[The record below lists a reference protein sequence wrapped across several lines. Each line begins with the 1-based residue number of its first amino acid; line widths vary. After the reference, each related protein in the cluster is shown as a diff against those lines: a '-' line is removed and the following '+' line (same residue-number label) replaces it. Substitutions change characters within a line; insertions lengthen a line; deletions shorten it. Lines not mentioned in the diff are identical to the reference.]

1 MSAARWVDLVD
12 VHTVAAAAEALFRS
26 TFGGAADGVWAAPGR
41 VNLIGEHVDYAG
53 GLVLPLALPYV
64 TVAAVRM
71 RDDDILHAVSTHTD
85 ETWQGLLADVAP
97 GHPAGWAAYVT
108 GVVWALRRSGH
119 LTAGT
124 GFDVAVH
131 STVPVGSGLSSSAAL
146 ECAFALAVADLAELP
161 TDDAG
166 RRPLIDA
173 SILAENEIAGASTG
187 GMDQSVAMLA
197 RPGHAL
203 LLDCRDGATRHV
215 PLDFGSA
222 GARLVVID
230 TNAPH
235 RLVDGRYG
243 NRRAVIEKA
252 CADLGIAGLRDVA
265 DADAAV
271 AALSSPAAQRA
282 RHVLGE
288 IDRVREVA
296 DLLDRG
302 RIADIGD
309 ALNRSH
315 ASLRDD
321 YEVSSVEL
329 DSAVDAAVEAGA
341 WGARMTGG
349 GFGGSAIA
357 LVPTDRVDTLVADVV
372 RRAHSAGLPVPQF
385 LYAEPSG
392 SAHRLGN
399 SHDTTT
405 RAKSGN
411 SAGA

>member
-1 MSAARWVDLVD
+1 MNAAQWVHPAEE
-12 VHTVAAAAEALFRS
+12 HTVAGTAEALFRA
-26 TFGGAADGVWAAPGR
+26 TFGGDADGVWSAPGR

-53 GLVLPLALPYV
+53 GLVLPFALPYV
-64 TVAAVRM
+64 TVVAVRA
-71 RDDDILHAVSTHTD
+71 RDDGILHVVSTHTGQP
-85 ETWQGLLADVAP
+85 WQGALADVTP
-97 GHPAGWAAYVT
+97 GHPSGWAAYVA
-108 GVVWALRRSGH
+108 GVAWALRRSGH

-146 ECAFALAVADLAELP
+146 ECAFALAVADLAGLP
-161 TDDAG
+161 TDESG

-173 SILAENEIAGASTG
+173 SIRAENEIAGASTG

-203 LLDCRDGATRHV
+203 LLDCRDGTSKHV
-215 PLDFGSA
+215 PLDFRSA
-222 GARLVVID
+222 GARLVVVD

-235 RLVDGRYG
+235 RLVDSQYG
-243 NRRAVIEKA
+243 NRRAAVEKA
-252 CADLGIAGLRDVA
+252 CADLGVATLRDV
-265 DADAAV
+265 ADAAV

-288 IDRVREVA
+288 IGRVREVA

-302 RIADIGD
+302 RVADLGD

-357 LVPTDRVDTLVADVV
+357 LVPLDRVDAVAENIV
-372 RRAHSAGLPVPQF
+372 RRSESASLPTPQF
-385 LYAEPSG
+385 LSAEPSG
-392 SAHRLGN
+392 SAHRL
-399 SHDTTT
+399 
-405 RAKSGN
+405 
-411 SAGA
+411 

>member
-1 MSAARWVDLVD
+1 MNAAQWVTPAEE
-12 VHTVAAAAEALFRS
+12 HTVAGTAEALFRT
-26 TFGGAADGVWAAPGR
+26 TFGGDADGVWAAPGR

-53 GLVLPLALPYV
+53 GLVLPFALPYL
-64 TVAAVRM
+64 TVVAVRV
-71 RDDDILHAVSTHTD
+71 RDDGILHAVSTHTG
-85 ETWQGLLADVAP
+85 ESWQGALADVAP
-97 GHPAGWAAYVT
+97 GHPSGWAAYVA

-146 ECAFALAVADLAELP
+146 ECAFALAVADLAGLP
-161 TDDAG
+161 TDESG
-166 RRPLIDA
+166 RQPLIDA
-173 SILAENEIAGASTG
+173 SIRAENEIAGASTG

-203 LLDCRDGATRHV
+203 LLDCRDGTSRHV
-215 PLDFGSA
+215 PLDFRSA
-222 GARLVVID
+222 GARLVVVD

-235 RLVDGRYG
+235 RLVDGQYG
-243 NRRAVIEKA
+243 NRRAAVEKA
-252 CADLGIAGLRDVA
+252 CADLGVVTLRDVA
-265 DADAAV
+265 DPDAAV

-288 IDRVREVA
+288 IGRVREVA

-302 RIADIGD
+302 RIADLGD

-357 LVPTDRVDTLVADVV
+357 LVPLDRVDAVTENIV
-372 RRAHSAGLPVPQF
+372 RRAESASLPTPQF
-385 LYAEPSG
+385 LSAEPSG
-392 SAHRLGN
+392 SAHRL
-399 SHDTTT
+399 
-405 RAKSGN
+405 
-411 SAGA
+411 

>member
-1 MSAARWVDLVD
+1 MSAPHWVTPVDARA
-12 VHTVAAAAEALFRS
+12 VADTAEALFRN
-26 TFGGAADGVWAAPGR
+26 TFGGDADGVWTAPGR

-53 GLVLPLALPYV
+53 GLVLPFALPYG
-64 TVAAVRM
+64 TVVAVRV
-71 RDDDILHAVSTHTD
+71 RDDGILHAVSTHTTD
-85 ETWQGLLADVAP
+85 TWRGPLADVAP
-97 GHPAGWAAYVT
+97 GHPSGWAAYVA

-146 ECAFALAVADLAELP
+146 ECAFALAVADLTGLP
-161 TDDAG
+161 TDTNG
-166 RRPLIDA
+166 RRPLIEA
-173 SILAENEIAGASTG
+173 SVLAENEIAGASTG

-222 GARLVVID
+222 GARLIVID

-235 RLVDGRYG
+235 RLVDGQYG
-243 NRRAVIEKA
+243 NRRAAVEKA
-252 CADLGIAGLRDVA
+252 CADLGVATLRDVA

-271 AALSSPAAQRA
+271 AALSSPVAQRA

-288 IDRVREVA
+288 IRRVREVA

-321 YEVSSVEL
+321 YEVSSAEL
-329 DSAVDAAVEAGA
+329 DSAVDAALAAGA

-357 LVPTDRVDTLVADVV
+357 LVPAGRVDAVVETVV
-372 RRAHSAGLPVPQF
+372 RRAASAGLPVPQF
-385 LYAEPSG
+385 LSAEPSG
-392 SAHRLGN
+392 SAHRL
-399 SHDTTT
+399 
-405 RAKSGN
+405 
-411 SAGA
+411 

>member
-1 MSAARWVDLVD
+1 MNAAQWVAPVD
-12 VHTVAAAAEALFRS
+12 VHAVGGTAESLFRS

-53 GLVLPLALPYV
+53 GLVLPFALPYV
-64 TVAAVRM
+64 TVVAVRA
-71 RDDDILHAVSTHTD
+71 RGDGILRAVSTHTD
-85 ETWQGLLADVAP
+85 ESWQGSLAGVGP
-97 GHPAGWAAYVT
+97 GHPSGWAAYVA

-146 ECAFALAVADLAELP
+146 ECAFALAVADLAGLP
-161 TDDAG
+161 TDESG
-166 RRPLIDA
+166 RRPLITA

-197 RPGHAL
+197 RPGHAV
-203 LLDCRDGATRHV
+203 LLDCRDGASRHV
-215 PLDFGSA
+215 PLDFDSA

-243 NRRAVIEKA
+243 NRRAAIEKA
-252 CADLGIAGLRDVA
+252 CADLGVATLRDVD
-265 DADAAV
+265 DADTAV
-271 AALSSPAAQRA
+271 AALGSPAAARA
-282 RHVLGE
+282 RHVLTE
-288 IDRVREVA
+288 IRRVTEVA
-296 DLLDRG
+296 GLLDRG
-302 RIADIGD
+302 RIADTGD

-329 DSAVDAAVEAGA
+329 DSAVDAALAAGA

-357 LVPTDRVDTLVADVV
+357 LVPADRVDAVAENVV
-372 RRAHSAGLPVPQF
+372 RRAESAALPTPQF
-385 LYAEPSG
+385 LSAEPSG
-392 SAHRLGN
+392 SAHRL
-399 SHDTTT
+399 
-405 RAKSGN
+405 
-411 SAGA
+411 

>member
-1 MSAARWVDLVD
+1 MTAAQWVHPAEVR
-12 VHTVAAAAEALFRS
+12 TVAGTAEALFRS

-53 GLVLPLALPYV
+53 GLVLPFALPYV
-64 TVAAVRM
+64 TVVAVRV
-71 RDDDILHAVSTHTD
+71 RDDGILRAVSTHTG
-85 ETWQGLLADVAP
+85 ETWRGALADVAP
-97 GHPAGWAAYVT
+97 GHPSGWAAYVA
-108 GVVWALRRSGH
+108 GVVWALRRSGL

-124 GFDVAVH
+124 GFEVAVH

-146 ECAFALAVADLAELP
+146 ECAFALAVADLAGLP
-161 TDDAG
+161 TDESG

-173 SILAENEIAGASTG
+173 SIRAENEIAGASTG

-203 LLDCRDGATRHV
+203 LLDCRDGASRHV
-215 PLDFGSA
+215 PLDFRSA
-222 GARLVVID
+222 GARLVVVD

-235 RLVDGRYG
+235 RLVDGQYG
-243 NRRAVIEKA
+243 NRRAAVEKA
-252 CADLGIAGLRDVA
+252 CADLGVATLRDVA

-271 AALSSPAAQRA
+271 AALSPLAAQRA

-288 IDRVREVA
+288 IGRVREVA
-296 DLLDRG
+296 GLLDRG
-302 RIADIGD
+302 RIADVGD
-309 ALNRSH
+309 TLNRSH

-357 LVPTDRVDTLVADVV
+357 LVPLDRVDAVTENIV
-372 RRAHSAGLPVPQF
+372 RRAESASLPTPQF
-385 LYAEPSG
+385 LSAEPSG
-392 SAHRLGN
+392 SAHRL
-399 SHDTTT
+399 
-405 RAKSGN
+405 
-411 SAGA
+411 

>member
-1 MSAARWVDLVD
+1 MSAAHWVEPVD
-12 VHTVAAAAEALFRS
+12 VRVVAGTAEALFRG

-53 GLVLPLALPYV
+53 GLVLPFALPYV
-64 TVAAVRM
+64 TVVAVRV
-71 RDDDILHAVSTHTD
+71 RGDGILHAVSTHTD
-85 ETWQGLLADVAP
+85 ESWQGPLADVAP
-97 GHPAGWAAYVT
+97 GHPAGWAAYVA

-119 LTAGT
+119 LPAET

-146 ECAFALAVADLAELP
+146 ECAFALAVADLAGLP
-161 TDDAG
+161 TDHAG
-166 RRPLIDA
+166 RRPLIAA

-197 RPGHAL
+197 RPGHAV
-203 LLDCRDGATRHV
+203 LLDCRDGATRQV
-215 PLDFGSA
+215 PLDFDSA

-235 RLVDGRYG
+235 RLVDGQYG
-243 NRRAVIEKA
+243 NRRAAVEKA
-252 CADLGIAGLRDVA
+252 CADLGVATLRDVP
-265 DADAAV
+265 DPDAAV
-271 AALSSPAAQRA
+271 AALGSPAAARA
-282 RHVLGE
+282 RHVLTE
-288 IDRVREVA
+288 IRRVTEVA
-296 DLLDRG
+296 GLLDRG

-329 DSAVDAAVEAGA
+329 DSAVDAALAAGA

-357 LVPTDRVDTLVADVV
+357 LVPADRVDAVAENVV
-372 RRAHSAGLPVPQF
+372 RRAESATLPTPQF
-385 LYAEPSG
+385 LSAEPSG
-392 SAHRLGN
+392 SAHRL
-399 SHDTTT
+399 
-405 RAKSGN
+405 
-411 SAGA
+411 